1 MMKDT
6 TARKP
11 FGIREINTMHV
22 HKQEDIMYLGAT
34 IIGAIRNGA
43 IVADVLVVS
52 FSSINLKNNCE

>member
-6 TARKP
+6 TAWQP
-11 FGIREINTMHV
+11 FGMMEINTMHV

-43 IVADVLVVS
+43 FVADVPVVS
-52 FSSINLKNNCE
+52 FSCTNLENNFE

>member
-11 FGIREINTMHV
+11 FGIREMNTMHV

-34 IIGAIRNGA
+34 IIEAVGNGA
-43 IVADVLVVS
+43 IAADVLVVS
-52 FSSINLKNNCE
+52 FSCTNLENNCE

>member
-11 FGIREINTMHV
+11 FGMMEINTMHV
-22 HKQEDIMYLGAT
+22 HMQEDIMYLGAT

-43 IVADVLVVS
+43 IVADVLAVS